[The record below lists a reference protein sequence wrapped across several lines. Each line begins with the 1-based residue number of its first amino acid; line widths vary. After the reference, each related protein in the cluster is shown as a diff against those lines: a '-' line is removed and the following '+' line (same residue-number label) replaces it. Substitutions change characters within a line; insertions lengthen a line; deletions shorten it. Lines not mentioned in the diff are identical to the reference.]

1 MFGLN
6 QDCKININ
14 VNINPYS
21 VERDVEGIWRF
32 MFQTSSWMWSHF
44 CVAVDTDFLRRVNAI
59 VGIRNSKLLP
69 ESLVKWFLCI
79 NNN

>member
-6 QDCKININ
+6 QDFKININ
-14 VNINPYS
+14 INPS
-21 VERDVEGIWRF
+21 SAERDVEDIWLL
-32 MFQTSSWMWSHF
+32 MFQMSPWLWSHS
-44 CVAVDTDFLRRVNAI
+44 CVAVDTDFLRRGNAI

-69 ESLVKWFLCI
+69 ESLVKQFLRI